1 MSERAEQSAR
11 RRDQEKCRGSRI
23 PQRMRC
29 PNSGGGQMQP
39 DTNDAIDLTELAEL
53 VEEDAEEELV
63 PDGSSAS
70 GELRI

>member
-1 MSERAEQSAR
+1 
-11 RRDQEKCRGSRI
+11 
-23 PQRMRC
+23 
-29 PNSGGGQMQP
+29 MQP

-53 VEEDAEEELV
+53 VEDDAEEELV